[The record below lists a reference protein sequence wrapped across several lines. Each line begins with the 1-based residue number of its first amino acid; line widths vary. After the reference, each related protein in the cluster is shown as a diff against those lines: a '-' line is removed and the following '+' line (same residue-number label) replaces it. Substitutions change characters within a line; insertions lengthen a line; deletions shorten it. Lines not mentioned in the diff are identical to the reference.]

1 MVDQSEE
8 SEEESSNTSSNT
20 ENDSIF
26 LSKSS
31 DI

>member
-1 MVDQSEE
+1 VVDQSEE